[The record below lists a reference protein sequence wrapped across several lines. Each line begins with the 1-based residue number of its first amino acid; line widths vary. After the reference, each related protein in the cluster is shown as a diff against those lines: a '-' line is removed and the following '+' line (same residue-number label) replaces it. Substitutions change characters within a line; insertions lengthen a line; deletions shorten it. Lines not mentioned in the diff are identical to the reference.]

1 MLKNPKIIISLA
13 LGLCFSA
20 AAVYFSF
27 RNIPLAELM
36 AFMQTIQWQWIL
48 LSTLTGLSTY
58 FVRALRW
65 QVILSPVRKL
75 SFWHA
80 YHPLV
85 IAFMVNSILP
95 GRVGELARPAIL
107 DRRDGIPFSRGI
119 ATVGVERVFDFLM
132 LLGLFVFFL
141 SGIEPDPGIGI
152 DFNGY
157 RIDQVTLYAIL
168 RKFIAACIFLMILIV
183 LLMLP
188 VARRGLS
195 RFFSWLPHLLILAP
209 GHFREKMSSRVELR
223 SHAILENLALGFDI
237 LRNPAKVAACLS
249 LSALVWLLTCA
260 SFYVLSLGSQGVSV
274 TFSQISAATII
285 LCFFITLPSVPGYW
299 GLWEAGGIYGL
310 MLFGV
315 PRVEA
320 AGITLTFHFFQIVP
334 IILLGLVSAW
344 MTGVGIL
351 SSSYGSNTGK
361 VSS

>member
-95 GRVGELARPAIL
+95 GRWESSPDQHPRPA
-107 DRRDGIPFSRGI
+107 RRDPLLQGHRHG
-119 ATVGVERVFDFLM
+119 GCGGVFDFLM

-237 LRNPAKVAACLS
+237 VRNPAKVAACLS

-351 SSSYGSNTGK
+351 SSSYGRHTGK